1 MSVRALRSRRS
12 TVAQMHGAPLRL
24 ASLSDVDGASRALS
38 SARDRCASARLTRMQ
53 SSAWLATRKS
63 TKRSVESSAN
73 ASTSS
78 VAATAD
84 IESPLG
90 DSMSTARRLPRD
102 TPALSMLSK
111 RLTMLASK
119 GCVSRGSSALK
130 RIAIGRLPRP

>member
-1 MSVRALRSRRS
+1 
-12 TVAQMHGAPLRL
+12 
-24 ASLSDVDGASRALS
+24 
-38 SARDRCASARLTRMQ
+38 MQ

-130 RIAIGRLPRP
+130 RIALAEILTDRQRRDPIATPLSIFASRESAARLA

>member
-1 MSVRALRSRRS
+1 
-12 TVAQMHGAPLRL
+12 
-24 ASLSDVDGASRALS
+24 
-38 SARDRCASARLTRMQ
+38 MQ

-130 RIAIGRLPRP
+130 RIAIGGLRGAEEALV

>member
-1 MSVRALRSRRS
+1 
-12 TVAQMHGAPLRL
+12 
-24 ASLSDVDGASRALS
+24 
-38 SARDRCASARLTRMQ
+38 MQ

-130 RIAIGRLPRP
+130 RIAIGRLRGAVEGLGTATKKGGSQEGASNKKVAWTFDAAAPRVFRADAGRRFLAHRGPM